1 MKPIL
6 SPSILTADFTR
17 LGDTIQMIN
26 KSSADWIHLDI
37 MDGVYVPNISFGFPV
52 IESIKKIASKP
63 LDVHLMIEDADRYIS
78 RFRDAGADIL
88 TVHYE
93 ACVHLQRTLANIR
106 ALGMKAGVALNP
118 HTPVMLLKN
127 LLRYTDMVLIM
138 TVNPGFGG
146 QTFVEESWSKIA
158 EMRRMIDESG
168 YDILIQVDG
177 GVDLSNAVKLVETG
191 VNVLVAG
198 NTVFGSPDPAAT
210 IEKFVKLF

>member
-1 MKPIL
+1 
-6 SPSILTADFTR
+6 
-17 LGDTIQMIN
+17 
-26 KSSADWIHLDI
+26 
-37 MDGVYVPNISFGFPV
+37 
-52 IESIKKIASKP
+52 
-63 LDVHLMIEDADRYIS
+63 
-78 RFRDAGADIL
+78 
-88 TVHYE
+88 
-93 ACVHLQRTLANIR
+93 
-106 ALGMKAGVALNP
+106 VALNP

>member
-26 KSSADWIHLDI
+26 NSSADWIHLDI

>member
-1 MKPIL
+1 MKPLL

-26 KSSADWIHLDI
+26 NSSADWIHLDI

-52 IESIKKIASKP
+52 IESIKKIAAKP
-63 LDVHLMIEDADRYIS
+63 LDVHLMIKDADRYIN

-93 ACVHLQRTLANIR
+93 ACTHLQRTLANIR

-118 HTPVMLLKN
+118 HTPVILLKN

-146 QTFVEESWSKIA
+146 QTFVEESWDKIA
-158 EMRRMIDESG
+158 EMRRMIDDSG
-168 YDILIQVDG
+168 YEILIQVDG
-177 GVDLSNAVKLVETG
+177 GVGLSNAVKLVETG

-210 IEKFVKLF
+210 IEAFVRLF